1 MLVVIALGGNALI
14 KRGQPPEVEIQRQ
27 NIRLAAQAIAEIAR
41 EHRVVVTHG
50 NGPQVGLLAMQA
62 ESYKQVKPYPLDV
75 LDAETEGAI
84 GYLIEQELCNQL
96 PDKQIVTLLTQIE
109 VDPCDPA
116 LALPIKPI
124 GAVYSETEAK
134 QLAKDRGWAI
144 APDGKGYRRVVPSPE
159 PRRIL
164 ELPTI
169 KLLVKVGAL
178 VVCAGGGGIPVIVT
192 PAGSIRGVEAV
203 IDKDL
208 ATALLATELQ
218 ADALLLL
225 TDVDAV
231 YTNWNT
237 PEAKPISRTT
247 PQQLRNYSF
256 APGSMQPKVEAA
268 CRFVETTGNMSG
280 IGKLEDAAEILKGDR
295 GTIINLLDC
304 CDLPELFPYLTSKC
318 G

>member
-14 KRGQPPEVEIQRQ
+14 RRGQAPEVEIQRQ
-27 NIRLAAQAIAEIAR
+27 NIKLAAKVIAQVAR

-50 NGPQVGLLAMQA
+50 NGPQVGLLALQA
-62 ESYKQVKPYPLDV
+62 ETYKQVKPYPLDV

-84 GYLIEQELCNQL
+84 GYLIEQELRNQL
-96 PDKQIVTLLTQIE
+96 PQQQIVTLLTQIE
-109 VDPCDPA
+109 VDPHDRAFAHPT
-116 LALPIKPI
+116 KPI

-134 QLAKDRGWAI
+134 QLAKQRGWAV
-144 APDGKGYRRVVPSPE
+144 AADGNVYRRVVPSPE
-159 PRRIL
+159 PKRIL

-169 KLLVKVGAL
+169 RLLVKVGAL
-178 VVCAGGGGIPVIVT
+178 VVCAGGGGIPVVVT

-231 YTNWNT
+231 YANWGT
-237 PEAKPISRTT
+237 PEAQPIPMTT
-247 PQQLRNYSF
+247 PQQLGNYSF

-268 CRFVETTGNMSG
+268 CRFVKATVGMAG
-280 IGKLEDAAEILKGDR
+280 IGKLEDGAEILSGTR
-295 GTIINLLDC
+295 GTIVRAL
-304 CDLPELFPYLTSKC
+304 
-318 G
+318 

>member
-14 KRGQPPEVEIQRQ
+14 RRGQPPEVEIQRQ
-27 NIRLAAQAIAEIAR
+27 NIKLAAKAIAEVAR
-41 EHRVVVTHG
+41 EHQVVVTHG

-62 ESYKQVKPYPLDV
+62 EAYKQVTPYPLDV

-96 PDKQIVTLLTQIE
+96 PERQIVTLLTQIE
-109 VDPCDPA
+109 VDPHDPA
-116 LALPIKPI
+116 LARPTKPI
-124 GAVYSETEAK
+124 GSVYSETEAK
-134 QLAKDRGWAI
+134 KLAQERGWAI
-144 APDGKGYRRVVPSPE
+144 APDGNVYRRVVPSPE
-159 PRRIL
+159 PKRIL

-169 KLLVKVGAL
+169 RLLVKVGAL
-178 VVCAGGGGIPVIVT
+178 VVCAGGGGIPVVVT

-237 PEAKPISRTT
+237 PEAQPIQAST
-247 PQQLRNYSF
+247 PQQLRNHSF

-268 CRFVETTGNMSG
+268 CRFVEATENMAG
-280 IGKLEDAAEILKGDR
+280 IGKLEDAAAILSAKS
-295 GTIINLLDC
+295 GTIIN
-304 CDLPELFPYLTSKC
+304 
-318 G
+318 

>member
-14 KRGQPPEVEIQRQ
+14 RRGQPPEVEIQRQ
-27 NIRLAAQAIAEIAR
+27 NIKLAAKAIAEVAR
-41 EHRVVVTHG
+41 KHQVVVTHG
-50 NGPQVGLLAMQA
+50 NGPQIGLLALQGEA
-62 ESYKQVKPYPLDV
+62 YQGVTPYPLDV

-96 PDKQIVTLLTQIE
+96 PEQQIVTLLTQIE
-109 VDPCDPA
+109 VNPKDSAFARPS
-116 LALPIKPI
+116 KPI

-134 QLAKDRGWAI
+134 QLAKDRGWAV
-144 APDGKGYRRVVPSPE
+144 APDGDAYRRVVPSPE
-159 PRRIL
+159 PKRIL

-169 KLLVKVGAL
+169 RLLVKVGAL
-178 VVCAGGGGIPVIVT
+178 VVCAGGGGIPVVVT
-192 PAGSIRGVEAV
+192 PSGSIRGVEAV

-231 YTNWNT
+231 YSNWAT
-237 PEAKPISRTT
+237 PEAQPIHRITSR
-247 PQQLRNYSF
+247 QLRNYSF

-268 CRFVETTGNMSG
+268 CRFVEATGNMTG
-280 IGKLEDAAEILKGDR
+280 IGKLEDAAAILKGER
-295 GTIINLLDC
+295 GTVIKA
-304 CDLPELFPYLTSKC
+304 E
-318 G
+318 

>member
-14 KRGQPPEVEIQRQ
+14 RRGQPPEVSIQRQ
-27 NIRLAAQAIAEIAR
+27 NIKLAAKAIAEIAR

-50 NGPQVGLLAMQA
+50 NGPQVGLLALQA
-62 ESYKQVKPYPLDV
+62 EAYKQVKPYPLDV

-84 GYLIEQELCNQL
+84 GYLIEQELLNQL
-96 PDKQIVTLLTQIE
+96 PDQPIVTLLTQIE
-109 VDPCDPA
+109 VDPRDPA
-116 LALPIKPI
+116 FVRPTKPI
-124 GAVYSETEAK
+124 GTVYSQAEAK
-134 QLAKDRGWAI
+134 QLAQARGWAI
-144 APDGKGYRRVVPSPE
+144 AVDGNLYRRVVPSPE
-159 PRRIL
+159 PKRIL

-169 KLLVKVGAL
+169 RLLVKVGAL

-231 YTNWNT
+231 YTNWDT
-237 PEAKPISRTT
+237 PEAQPIYAIS
-247 PQQLRNYSF
+247 PQQLRNYNF

-268 CRFVETTGNMSG
+268 CRFVEATSSMAG
-280 IGKLEDAAEILKGDR
+280 IGKLEDAAAILCGDR
-295 GTIINLLDC
+295 GTIIRA
-304 CDLPELFPYLTSKC
+304 K
-318 G
+318 

>member
-27 NIRLAAQAIAEIAR
+27 NIKLAAKAIAAVAR

-50 NGPQVGLLAMQA
+50 NGPQVGLLALQA
-62 ESYKQVKPYPLDV
+62 EAYKQVEPYPLDV

-96 PDKQIVTLLTQIE
+96 PQQQIVTLLTQIE
-109 VDPCDPA
+109 VDPRDPA
-116 LALPIKPI
+116 FACPTKPI
-124 GAVYSETEAK
+124 GTVYSETEAK
-134 QLAKDRGWAI
+134 KLAQERGWAV
-144 APDGKGYRRVVPSPE
+144 APDGNVYRRVVPSPE
-159 PRRIL
+159 PQQII

-169 KLLVKVGAL
+169 QLLVKVGAL

-237 PEAKPISRTT
+237 TEAQPIKRIT

-268 CRFVETTGNMSG
+268 CRFVEATGGIAG
-280 IGKLEDAAEILKGDR
+280 IGKLEDAAAILSGDR
-295 GTIINLLDC
+295 GTIIKSRIENTL
-304 CDLPELFPYLTSKC
+304 SKL
-318 G
+318 